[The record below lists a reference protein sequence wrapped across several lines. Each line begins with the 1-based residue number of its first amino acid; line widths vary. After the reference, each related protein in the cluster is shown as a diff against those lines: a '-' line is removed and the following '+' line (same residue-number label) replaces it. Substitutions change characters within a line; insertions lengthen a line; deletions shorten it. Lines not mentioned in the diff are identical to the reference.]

1 MSGLISFLGGSAF
14 RMIWG
19 EMSSFITKRQEY
31 KQEIELAKLQASI
44 ANDAHARNME
54 ALKVQHSLGIEKIH
68 VEQEAV
74 ESAGSIDAW
83 VSTVKGINEKT
94 GIKWIDG
101 WNQSIRPGL
110 ATIAIISMV
119 AEIFILGTI
128 TDFHKEIFGA
138 VIGLFVAD
146 RTLSKRGK

>member
-19 EMSSFITKRQEY
+19 ELSSFITKRQEY
-31 KQEIELAKLQASI
+31 KQEIELVKLQASI

-54 ALKVQHSLGIEKIH
+54 AIKIQHSLGVEKIH
-68 VEQEAV
+68 IEREAH
-74 ESAGSIDAW
+74 EAAGSIDAW
-83 VSTVKGINEKT
+83 VETNKAINEKT

-119 AEIFILGTI
+119 IEIFLLGTI
-128 TDFHKEIFGA
+128 TEFHKEIFGA